1 MPHLNETVMLACE
14 SGPEWD
20 WFDDRARK
28 DFTGETFTISTQSN
42 RMGYR
47 LEGPPLSLRE
57 KKELVSTAVTR
68 GIVQVTHE
76 GSPIVLMAD
85 AQTIG
90 GYPRIARLTNQAIDL
105 LAQCRPGVR
114 VRFEVL
120 HSHKVK

>member
-14 SGPEWD
+14 SGPEWN
-20 WFDDRARK
+20 WFDNRAKK
-28 DFTGETFTISTQSN
+28 DFTGETFTISTQTN

-47 LEGPPLSLRE
+47 LEGPPLSLWE

-90 GYPRIARLTNQAIDL
+90 GYPRIARLTSHAIDL
-105 LAQCRPGVR
+105 LAQCRPGVK

-120 HSHKVK
+120 HSK